1 MSFDWLSS
9 ATEIGVDTET
19 KDPHLRSKGP
29 GVFRKDGYV
38 VGVSLATKE
47 KAVYL
52 DIAHPDTT
60 PERKERNLRIIKD
73 ILANPRARL
82 EPTSY
87 TILTGS
93 LTTWALKSKGRLKI
107 SNMLSR

>member
-1 MSFDWLSS
+1 MRPQKGKELKGQRSGIMSFDWLSS

-47 KAVYL
+47 RQS
-52 DIAHPDTT
+52 IWT
-60 PERKERNLRIIKD
+60 LRILIP
-73 ILANPRARL
+73 LLNARSA
-82 EPTSY
+82 TC
-87 TILTGS
+87 
-93 LTTWALKSKGRLKI
+93 A
-107 SNMLSR
+107 